1 MKFLITGGTGLIGTR
16 LSQLLIDNG
25 HSVNILT
32 RKIKNQDNSSLKYF
46 VWNTSKKTVDNK
58 CIDGVDVIINLA
70 GSSVFSL
77 WTKSNK
83 KMILKSRLDSLS
95 IIYKLI
101 KEKKN
106 KVKRIVSAS
115 AIGIYPNHK
124 SKVYYENSNE
134 ISDTFLGNVVY
145 EWEKKAKIFSEIN
158 INLSIIRIGLV
169 LSKNGGMLEK
179 LLKLNSLGISL
190 IINDG
195 NQCQSW
201 IHIDDLVNIFLF
213 TSLNNINCLVNGVA
227 PSPVRF
233 KEFENNNSSN

>member
-1 MKFLITGGTGLIGTR
+1 MEEIYLSIQTSLTVTIIVGLFFIG
-16 LSQLLIDNG
+16 LGYLN
-25 HSVNILT
+25 
-32 RKIKNQDNSSLKYF
+32 
-46 VWNTSKKTVDNK
+46 SKKTVDNK

-124 SKVYYENSNE
+124 SKVYNYR
-134 ISDTFLGNVVY
+134 
-145 EWEKKAKIFSEIN
+145 K
-158 INLSIIRIGLV
+158 
-169 LSKNGGMLEK
+169 
-179 LLKLNSLGISL
+179 
-190 IINDG
+190 
-195 NQCQSW
+195 
-201 IHIDDLVNIFLF
+201 
-213 TSLNNINCLVNGVA
+213 
-227 PSPVRF
+227 
-233 KEFENNNSSN
+233 